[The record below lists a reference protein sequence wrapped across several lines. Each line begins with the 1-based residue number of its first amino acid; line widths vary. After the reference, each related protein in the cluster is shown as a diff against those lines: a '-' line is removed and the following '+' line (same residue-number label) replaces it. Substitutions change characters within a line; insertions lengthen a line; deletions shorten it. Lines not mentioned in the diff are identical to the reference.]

1 MNFLPPTS
9 DKLLMGIAAEKPVV
23 CHAPRWKNVAAAA
36 SLAVLLS
43 AAGRGQSPKDSHR
56 ILTKVSEIRA
66 LSAAEARQKY
76 PIRLEGVITYVSLEY
91 QVTFFQDD
99 TAGIFLSVVQADS
112 HLAAGSLVLV
122 GGNTAPGDF
131 APSIENA
138 KIQVLGHT
146 TMPAPLHDSMDR
158 LLTGADDS
166 QWVAIQGIVHS
177 VNIEDRLPPDM
188 RQGRTQL
195 VLRIISDTH
204 EFKARIRQFPQGRD
218 YHDLVDAT
226 VTIRGACGTLF
237 NKRRQLTGVQLFV
250 PNLDQVAVDVP
261 ALADR
266 YGTPVSPIGSVLQ
279 FSPEKALGRR
289 VHVRG
294 IVTLRR
300 PGLGLVVQDNTG
312 GVVLETTQAA
322 EASPGDLV
330 DAIGFAAAGRY
341 VPILQDGDF
350 RKIGK
355 GTLPA
360 PVDIDGNTEAAVH
373 DAELVRIS
381 GFLLDQSQRADD
393 RILTMQRGG
402 VIFAGQIARRD
413 VTARIRSLRN
423 GSQLQLVG
431 VWSVETDENGRPA
444 AYRMLLRS
452 PADIVVLQ
460 QAAWWTRQRVLILL
474 GFLAGAMSLVLLWA
488 AVLRRRVKEKTEA
501 LRGALES
508 TADGILVVNSDG
520 RMVACNRKFFDLW
533 RIPEESRGATDA
545 ERLQFVAGQLKDPA
559 AFLRKVRDL
568 YRNYD
573 AKSDDL
579 LEFKDGR
586 VFERHSEPQ
595 IVKGKGVGRVWGF
608 RDVTHQY
615 RAQEELARAKEAAEI
630 SSQAKSEFL
639 ANMSH
644 EIRTPMNGVI
654 GMTGLLLETALSP
667 EQREYAETVRRSA
680 EALLTVIN
688 DILDFSKIEAGKL
701 TIETQPTDLRLVVE
715 EVDEMLAPKAEE
727 KGLDLILEY
736 PARLPRHF
744 LGDAGRIRQVLTN
757 LIGNAIKFTA
767 HGQVIVT
774 VSCESQDSQRA
785 SIEIAVDDTGPGI
798 PADKLASLFQKFS
811 QGDGSTTRVYG
822 GTGLGLAISKQL
834 VDLMGGVIGVDS
846 RPGEGSTFW
855 FRLPLQRDA
864 HPQPMPAPV
873 VDLRN
878 LRVLIVDDNEVNRR
892 VLHEQVTSWGM
903 RNGSFGSGEH
913 VVDAIRQAKSSG
925 DPYHFVLL
933 DYQMP
938 GMDGAAVADAIKND
952 PEIRDT
958 LVILLTSVGHW
969 SDVRPMEGTRIDAS
983 LVKPVRQSQL
993 LNTMGKAWSKRGSNS
1008 FADRFARPRE
1018 SAPADLARFAGR
1030 GIRVLV
1036 VEDNI
1041 VNQKVAGL
1049 MLERLGLHVD
1059 FAGNGVEAV
1068 RMSEQV
1074 SYGMI
1079 FMDCQMPLMDGF
1091 TAAREIRGRER
1102 GAARVPIVAMTA
1114 EAMAGAR
1121 ECCLAAGMDDYIA
1134 KPVQRAEL
1142 GDKVAQWTM
1151 TTARTAG

>member
-1 MNFLPPTS
+1 
-9 DKLLMGIAAEKPVV
+9 MGIAANHVV
-23 CHAPRWKNVAAAA
+23 CGAPRWKTVVAAV

-43 AAGRGQSPKDSHR
+43 AAGRGQSAKDNQR
-56 ILTKVSEIRA
+56 TLTKVSQIRA

-76 PIRLEGVITYVSLEY
+76 PIRLEGVITYVALEY

-99 TAGIFLSVVQADS
+99 TAGIFLYVGQADS
-112 HLAAGSLVLV
+112 QLAAGSLVV
-122 GGNTAPGDF
+122 VEGNTAPGDF

-138 KIQVLGHT
+138 KIHVLGHT
-146 TMPAPLHDSMDR
+146 TLPAALHDSMDR

-177 VNIEDRLPPDM
+177 VTLDDRLPPDM
-188 RQGRTQL
+188 RPGPPQL
-195 VLRIISDTH
+195 VLRIISDSH
-204 EFKARIRQFPQGRD
+204 EFKARIRQFQQGTD
-218 YHDLVDAT
+218 YRDLVDAT

-237 NKRRQLTGVQLFV
+237 NQRRQLTGIQLFV
-250 PNLDQVAVDVP
+250 PSPDQVTVDVP
-261 ALADR
+261 APADR
-266 YGTPVSPIGSVLQ
+266 YGTPVSSIAGVLQ

-294 IVTLRR
+294 VVTLRR
-300 PGLGLVVQDNTG
+300 PGLSLVVQDDTG
-312 GVVLETTQAA
+312 GVVLETARAA

-360 PVDIDGNTEAAVH
+360 PVNIDGNTGADVH
-373 DAELVRIS
+373 DAELVSVS
-381 GFLLDQSQRADD
+381 GLLLDQSQRPDD
-393 RILTMQRGG
+393 RVLTIQRGD
-402 VIFAGQIARRD
+402 VIFAAQIARRD
-413 VTARIRSLRN
+413 VTAQIRSLRN

-444 AYRMLLRS
+444 AYRLLLRS
-452 PADIVVLQ
+452 AADIVVLQ
-460 QAAWWTRQRVLILL
+460 QAAWWTRQRVLVLL
-474 GFLAGAMSLVLLWA
+474 GFFGGVILLVLLWA

-508 TADGILVVNSDG
+508 TADGILVVDSDG
-520 RMVACNRKFFDLW
+520 RKVDCNRKFYDLW
-533 RIPEESRGATDA
+533 RVPEESRDATDA
-545 ERLQFVAGQLKDPA
+545 DRLLFVAAQVEDPA

-568 YRNYD
+568 YRNHD

-579 LEFKDGR
+579 LKCKDGR

-595 IVKGKGVGRVWGF
+595 IVNGKGVGRVWGF

-701 TIETQPTDLRLVVE
+701 TIETQPADLRLVAE
-715 EVDEMLAPKAEE
+715 EVNEMLAPKAED
-727 KGLDLILEY
+727 KGLDLVLEY
-736 PARLPRHF
+736 PAHLPRHF

-767 HGQVIVT
+767 HGQVVVT
-774 VSCESQDSQRA
+774 VECEHQDAQRA
-785 SIEIAVDDTGPGI
+785 RVKVAVQDTGPGI
-798 PADKLASLFQKFS
+798 PPDKLASLFQKFS

-834 VDLMGGVIGVDS
+834 VDLMGGSIGVES

-855 FRLPLQRDA
+855 FRLPLQRDQ
-864 HPQPMPAPV
+864 HPQPMPAPMA
-873 VDLRN
+873 DLRN

-903 RNGSFGSGEH
+903 RNGSFSSGEH
-913 VVDAIRQAKSSG
+913 AVDAMRQAQSAG

-938 GMDGAAVADAIKND
+938 GMDGAAVAQAIKND

-958 LVILLTSVGHW
+958 VVILLTSVGHW
-969 SDVRPMEGTRIDAS
+969 NDVRPMEGTRIDAS

-993 LNTMGKAWSKRGSNS
+993 LDTMAKAWSRRGSNS
-1008 FADRFARPRE
+1008 FADRFVRPRE
-1018 SAPADLARFAGR
+1018 TARAGLARFAGR

-1036 VEDNI
+1036 AEDNI

-1049 MLERLGLHVD
+1049 MLERLGLQVD

-1068 RMSEQV
+1068 RMSEEV
-1074 SYGMI
+1074 SYSMI
-1079 FMDCQMPLMDGF
+1079 FMDCQMPQMDGF

-1121 ECCLAAGMDDYIA
+1121 ESCLAAGMDDYIA
-1134 KPVQRAEL
+1134 KPVQRGEL
-1142 GDKVAQWTM
+1142 GDKVAQWAM
-1151 TTARTAG
+1151 AGAPAAG